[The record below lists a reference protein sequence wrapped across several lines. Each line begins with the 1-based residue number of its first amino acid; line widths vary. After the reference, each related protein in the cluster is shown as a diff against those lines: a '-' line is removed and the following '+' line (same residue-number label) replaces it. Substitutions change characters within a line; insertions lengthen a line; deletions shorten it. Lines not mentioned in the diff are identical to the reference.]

1 MFMKLKQVLH
11 LEDNLMTRIEGWEF
25 GNLTSLRELYLER
38 NRLVQMPENLFPS
51 LLMMGK
57 IS

>member
-38 NRLVQMPENLFPS
+38 NRLVQMPEYFFPS

-57 IS
+57 IR